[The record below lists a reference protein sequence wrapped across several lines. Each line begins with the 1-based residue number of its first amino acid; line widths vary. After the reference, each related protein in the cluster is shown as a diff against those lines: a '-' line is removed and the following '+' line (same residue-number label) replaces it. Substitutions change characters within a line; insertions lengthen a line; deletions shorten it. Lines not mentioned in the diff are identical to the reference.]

1 MQWRIGRAKKL
12 GGRAFPA
19 ARRQSS
25 AGGSG
30 YYADKRAAP
39 KTGNRLA
46 DFPLKIG
53 RDGTENGL

>member
-1 MQWRIGRAKKL
+1 MDRNAIHRVAL
-12 GGRAFPA
+12 PA